1 MRGAHATHQL
11 FRSAWGL
18 PGALACAA
26 LTFVGFFMRPGLN
39 TDTVAPLVF
48 AFVLAVGGLL
58 VGMVMG
64 ELLGGVLNRWLVQY
78 LPGPLWAAHVATL
91 LLSAVVWWGVWSVG
105 RYHVLPAWL
114 AQPKAVPT
122 RSTPLPT
129 PAQPQVSACQLP
141 PPADARARKSW
152 DEECR

>member
-1 MRGAHATHQL
+1 MRGAHTTHPL
-11 FRSAWGL
+11 CRSAWGL
-18 PGALACAA
+18 PGALAGAA
-26 LTFVGFFMRPGLN
+26 LTFVGFFMQPGLN
-39 TDTVAPLVF
+39 TDTAAPLVF

-78 LPGPLWAAHVATL
+78 LPGPLWAAHMATG

-114 AQPKAVPT
+114 DQPKAVPT
-122 RSTPLPT
+122 RSTPPTT
-129 PAQPQVSACQLP
+129 PAQPHVSPCQLP
-141 PPADARARKSW
+141 PPADARARKNW
-152 DEECR
+152 EEECR